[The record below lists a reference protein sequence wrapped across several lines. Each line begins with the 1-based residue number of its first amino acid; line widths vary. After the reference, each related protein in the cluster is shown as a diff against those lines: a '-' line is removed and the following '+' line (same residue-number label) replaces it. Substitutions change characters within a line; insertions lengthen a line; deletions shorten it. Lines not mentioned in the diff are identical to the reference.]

1 MIFYCCDILKLEHP
15 KKQVYTKMND
25 EKSVESTP
33 TPEKQVKDLKTRQ
46 KEYKERQ
53 KQEKSVRLE
62 VLLPEG
68 VGQMLDA
75 LVASEPPKKGKKP
88 KKSKKDVVAHLI
100 EKEYKRMYALKNS
113 RLKKYLDESNANNN
127 EEA

>member
-1 MIFYCCDILKLEHP
+1 
-15 KKQVYTKMND
+15 MNG
-25 EKSVESTP
+25 EKNVEPLS

-46 KEYKERQ
+46 KEYKER
-53 KQEKSVRLE
+53 KKLEKSARLE
-62 VLLPEG
+62 VLLPEA

-75 LVASEPPKKGKKP
+75 LVASEPQKTGKKP

-113 RLKKYLDESNANNN
+113 RLKKYLDQTSGGKN